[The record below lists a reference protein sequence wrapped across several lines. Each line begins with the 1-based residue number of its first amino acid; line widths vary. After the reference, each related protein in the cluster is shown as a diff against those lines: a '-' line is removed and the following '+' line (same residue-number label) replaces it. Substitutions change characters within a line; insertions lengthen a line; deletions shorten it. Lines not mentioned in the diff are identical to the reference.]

1 LKKPAVAAPV
11 QVVKIPKADAI
22 AKLSKRGAAIKV
34 QMEAIRTQLKAAVK
48 PEKYVLHFRTDAL
61 KKKMHFCKS
70 QISRLKKEPGTEV
83 VWDDRFDA

>member
-1 LKKPAVAAPV
+1 MRPRSR
-11 QVVKIPKADAI
+11 VVKIPKADAI

-34 QMEAIRTQLKAAVK
+34 QMEAVRTQLKAAVK

-70 QISRLKKEPGTEV
+70 QISRLKKGARHRGGLGRPV
-83 VWDDRFDA
+83 